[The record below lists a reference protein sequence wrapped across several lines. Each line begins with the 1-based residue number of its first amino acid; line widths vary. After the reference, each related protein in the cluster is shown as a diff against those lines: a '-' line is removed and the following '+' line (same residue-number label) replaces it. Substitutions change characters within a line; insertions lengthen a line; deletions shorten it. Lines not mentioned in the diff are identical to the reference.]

1 MFIPPVCPAH
11 GLPIAKN
18 IGKYQDS
25 GYPPHLP
32 GQGFYFFGKHCFLR
46 VLCTVYPPHLPGL
59 HVYPPHLPGHVFWGF
74 WRGLARERWI
84 E

>member
-46 VLCTVYPPHLPGL
+46 VLCTAYPPHLPGL
-59 HVYPPHLPGHVFWGF
+59 HVYPPPFARPCVL
-74 WRGLARERWI
+74 GLWAGSGARAVD
-84 E
+84 

>member
-1 MFIPPVCPAH
+1 MGYQMLKTLENIKVQVIPPICPA
-11 GLPIAKN
+11 K
-18 IGKYQDS
+18 
-25 GYPPHLP
+25 
-32 GQGFYFFGKHCFLR
+32 GFIFVGKHCFLR

-74 WRGLARERWI
+74 GRGLAQERWI